1 MQVSFQP
8 NHFKINR
15 VTPFTVHMDVVST
28 LETSQIN
35 VVVSHS
41 RRVGLACDT
50 DLSPHEFLLFGICN
64 KQVLEDRKN
73 QTGVYASVNQRTI
86 TNKSRSL
93 EVIQD

>member
-28 LETSQIN
+28 LETSQICCGK
-35 VVVSHS
+35 SFQ
-41 RRVGLACDT
+41 RVGLACDT